1 MTQKKPKLINST
13 AILLSYLMA
22 NKKHARPIIIII
34 PQGSS
39 QETKGDIQSTDLS
52 NYSSQDNYI

>member
-22 NKKHARPIIIII
+22 NKKHARPIIII

-52 NYSSQDNYI
+52 NYISQDNYI